1 MRSSQ
6 SMSRFLQSLTLTR
19 QVILVI
25 AMIVCATAL
34 VANLGAYGI
43 IKAEMEHL
51 VSLYTDI
58 APSENSTLII
68 VEQRLLTA
76 LLVNTVIIAV
86 IGAVLSGIYMRRL
99 ISPVWRLS
107 KAAKRIAQGD
117 LKTRIQ
123 VKTHTVEIGTLAN
136 VLEQSRVNLS
146 QTLADLAHTRDWLQA
161 LVQSIT
167 EGIIRFD
174 SKGQITF
181 FSQGAEAITGWEAKA
196 TIAQPL
202 EAVLGFP
209 MKELPPIGERRS
221 LQIKRKNEQ
230 ICHVT
235 LTRAREIGDGQTT
248 IVLHDITEEVN
259 RRNLQA
265 YFLANMSHEFRTPLS
280 ALRISIE
287 LLQENW
293 RYLSFSEMDE
303 LLTSIYLSTT
313 TLQNLIDNLLE
324 SSKIEANYMEL
335 RRRPSHLNAILAE
348 AVRVMQPLLQR
359 RQQSLSLLQPLS
371 MPIIDV
377 DPVRVVQVVVNLLS
391 NASKYSPVGS
401 PIDFIIENSDDNAHV
416 RIEIIDR
423 GPGIPMQQRR
433 EIFQRFVRLNST
445 EYSSQTSSEYGSGL
459 GLSVVKAII
468 EGHGGQVGVDSREEI
483 GSIFWFTLPSAKGQG
498 LT

>member
-1 MRSSQ
+1 
-6 SMSRFLQSLTLTR
+6 
-19 QVILVI
+19 
-25 AMIVCATAL
+25 
-34 VANLGAYGI
+34 
-43 IKAEMEHL
+43 
-51 VSLYTDI
+51 
-58 APSENSTLII
+58 
-68 VEQRLLTA
+68 
-76 LLVNTVIIAV
+76 
-86 IGAVLSGIYMRRL
+86 
-99 ISPVWRLS
+99 
-107 KAAKRIAQGD
+107 
-117 LKTRIQ
+117 
-123 VKTHTVEIGTLAN
+123 
-136 VLEQSRVNLS
+136 
-146 QTLADLAHTRDWLQA
+146 
-161 LVQSIT
+161 
-167 EGIIRFD
+167 
-174 SKGQITF
+174 
-181 FSQGAEAITGWEAKA
+181 
-196 TIAQPL
+196 
-202 EAVLGFP
+202 
-209 MKELPPIGERRS
+209 
-221 LQIKRKNEQ
+221 
-230 ICHVT
+230 
-235 LTRAREIGDGQTT
+235 
-248 IVLHDITEEVN
+248 LHDITEEVN